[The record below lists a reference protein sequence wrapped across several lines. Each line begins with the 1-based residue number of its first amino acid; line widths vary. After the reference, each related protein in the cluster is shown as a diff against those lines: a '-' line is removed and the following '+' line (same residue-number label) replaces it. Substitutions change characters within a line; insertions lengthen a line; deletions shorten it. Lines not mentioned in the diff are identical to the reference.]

1 MHHATNKDAL
11 IEAGFAGLARDAT
24 NFLNPGYFAHK
35 PNVPVYDYNPE
46 KRIAEAGF
54 PKGLDAAMFYYPG
67 DPWKVNAPIIQEQ
80 LREVGIHLSLT
91 MLDRASMEPTWV
103 KGNFDFLYGNMS

>member
-1 MHHATNKDAL
+1 MDIRLRPAVHHATNKDAL

-46 KRIAEAGF
+46 KRIAEAGLSQGF
-54 PKGLDAAMFYYPG
+54 GCRDALLSRRSVESKRPHHPKSSCE
-67 DPWKVNAPIIQEQ
+67 K
-80 LREVGIHLSLT
+80 S
-91 MLDRASMEPTWV
+91 ASI
-103 KGNFDFLYGNMS
+103 